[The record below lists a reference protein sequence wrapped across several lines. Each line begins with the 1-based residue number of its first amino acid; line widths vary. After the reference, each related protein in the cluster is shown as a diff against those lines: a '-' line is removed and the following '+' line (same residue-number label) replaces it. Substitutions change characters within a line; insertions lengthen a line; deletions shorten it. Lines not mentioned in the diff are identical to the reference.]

1 VSYGLLIR
9 GEADLICVT
18 KAGVFHEVEIKVS
31 RSDLRADLRKRRA
44 HEDPLI
50 SFVWF
55 AVPEELEKDALEL
68 LHERFGIVAVCEQPK
83 RPGCTMTKV
92 VRRPRKSEHC
102 KGKPS
107 QDTIIKLL
115 RLGVMRMW
123 TRGICQDN
131 LQRQIRELH
140 LENRQLK
147 DAITEATT
155 AP

>member
-83 RPGCTMTKV
+83 RPGLTWTKV
-92 VRRPRKSEHC
+92 VRRPKKSEHC

-107 QDTIIKLL
+107 PDTIIKLL

-131 LQRQIRELH
+131 LQRQIRELY

-147 DAITEATT
+147 DAIAEATQ